1 MADKEKVKGGE
12 RGDIDEA
19 LADMPNFGDAEE
31 FNKALED
38 QGFEGGSE
46 QLQEGIANLLYLV
59 INKGIPAKDV
69 LQMPPEMVETLYSH
83 AYNMYNQGKYD
94 ESEHLFRFLMLLDP
108 QEAKYAFGQAAV
120 LHMKKDFEQAAKM
133 YYMCTLLNPDDP
145 MPHYHSSDCYMQ
157 LKDLG
162 SALLSLEFAIDAS
175 EGKKQYKNLIEKAR
189 ALKSA
194 LEERMGL
201 KGDEARRPTPAEEK
215 KAKVRKKKKLLKKK
229 AK

>member
-1 MADKEKVKGGE
+1 SKVRRE
-12 RGDIDEA
+12 IDDA
-19 LADMPNFGDAEE
+19 LADMPDFGSAEE
-31 FNKALED
+31 FNKVLS
-38 QGFEGGSE
+38 EGGYGNTE

-94 ESEHLFRFLMLLDP
+94 EAEHLFRFLMLLDP
-108 QEAKYAFGQAAV
+108 LEAKYAFGQAAV
-120 LHMKKDFEQAAKM
+120 SHMKKQYEQAGKM

-145 MPHYHSSDCYMQ
+145 MPHYHASDCYMK
-157 LKDLG
+157 LNDLG

-175 EGKKQYKNLIEKAR
+175 EGKPEFKGLVEKAR
-189 ALKSA
+189 ALKQA

-201 KGDEARRPTPAEEK
+201 SGDEMHKPTSAEAK
-215 KAKVRKKKKLLKKK
+215 KAEKLKKKKLMKKKK
-229 AK
+229 A